1 MKTAFRREKIMRE
14 KFKKLLK
21 DHGIFG
27 IDDKLE
33 DIIYA
38 VSDMLVIK
46 ADDIELKEPYATVSI
61 KRLRDAASEVTEL
74 TYELD

>member
-1 MKTAFRREKIMRE
+1 MKIVFRREKIMRE

-33 DIIYA
+33 DII
-38 VSDMLVIK
+38 
-46 ADDIELKEPYATVSI
+46 
-61 KRLRDAASEVTEL
+61 
-74 TYELD
+74 